1 MKCTSLSS
9 PTGSQSPSRAVSP
22 SMATATSGRRSPP
35 ALPRETRTLPIPSWL
50 PAATQRL
57 VELDQR
63 EQFIP
68 LRLRQAELSAEEIA
82 VRIQRIEQRIDAAP
96 VAHVG

>member
-1 MKCTSLSS
+1 MRSLHHQTPLSMLHIRFVRIVPRAAGNW
-9 PTGSQSPSRAVSP
+9 PTWLRQTGARA
-22 SMATATSGRRSPP
+22 
-35 ALPRETRTLPIPSWL
+35 IPSWL
-50 PAATQRL
+50 PAPTQGF

-68 LRLRQAELSAEEIA
+68 FGLCQAELGAEEIA
-82 VRIQRIEQRIDAAP
+82 VRIQRIEQGIDAAP